1 MSKLAKIDAENL
13 FGMDFT
19 EIETENS
26 KLPTYLFEEIES
38 ELTNL
43 IIDENSPEQE
53 TDGAFE
59 VIKNIVDSVRSEIEN
74 FVENEDLK
82 KFLYVLTK
90 IFTLLLNVKIGNSE
104 KIIKIFR
111 LAISSILKKRSE
123 LN

>member
-43 IIDENSPEQE
+43 IIDENSPE
-53 TDGAFE
+53 
-59 VIKNIVDSVRSEIEN
+59 
-74 FVENEDLK
+74 
-82 KFLYVLTK
+82 
-90 IFTLLLNVKIGNSE
+90 
-104 KIIKIFR
+104 
-111 LAISSILKKRSE
+111 
-123 LN
+123 